1 MSSNAPSAPK
11 GNDSKRL
18 KRDSRSVVG
27 PSRVIH
33 VHRLPSSVT
42 EREVLCLALPFGK
55 VSNLLF
61 LKGKNQAFMEMST
74 EEAANTMVSYY
85 TWMTPVLRGQPVH
98 MQFSRYKEL
107 KVSRSNE
114 QASAPRQAGASS
126 QEGEPKQGSASSQE
140 GEPRQGSTSSQE
152 GEPRQGSTSSQ
163 EGEPRQR
170 SASKWSWASSR
181 AGATSKALASSFV
194 VVPSQEGDHTQVNSQ
209 AGCAGA
215 SSQVGAQPGLPAEN
229 SDRAADLASAAPAA
243 DVDTGTVVAMH
254 SPVLR
259 ILVENYFYRVT
270 LDVLHQLFSRFG
282 TVLKI
287 IIYSKN
293 SRFQVLLQYADAL
306 SAQRAKLF
314 LDGQNIYDA
323 CCTLRIAFSGLTDLT
338 VMYNNDRSR
347 DYTRPDLPSGDSQPL
362 PAQNMAIA
370 FDAPVVV
377 PASPYASTGLLQTFA
392 IPQTAGFAIPEVGK
406 VLAPLAIPE
415 AAVAAAAAGAESP
428 VVSSGSPGVA
438 NAVLLVANLNPEK
451 VTPQSLF
458 ILFGAYGD
466 VHRVKILYSN
476 KENALVQMAD
486 GGQAELALRHL
497 NGHKLY
503 GKTLCIMPSKH
514 QSVKL
519 PQEGKED
526 QGLTKDYAKSP
537 LHRFKKPGSKNFQN
551 IFPPSATLHLSN
563 LPSSVLEEDLKNLF
577 SSSGGSVKA
586 FKFFPKDRKMALIR
600 MGSVEE
606 AIQALVELHG
616 HTLGQNHH
624 LRVSFSRITI

>member
-1 MSSNAPSAPK
+1 MSSNSPSVPK

-33 VHRLPSSVT
+33 IHRLPSSVT

-61 LKGKNQAFMEMST
+61 LKSKNQAFMEMST
-74 EEAANTMVSYY
+74 EEAANTMVNYY
-85 TWMTPVLRGQPVH
+85 TWVSPVLRGQPVH
-98 MQFSRYKEL
+98 VQFSRYKEL
-107 KVSRSNE
+107 KVSRCHE
-114 QASAPRQAGASS
+114 QASAPGQA
-126 QEGEPKQGSASSQE
+126 
-140 GEPRQGSTSSQE
+140 
-152 GEPRQGSTSSQ
+152 
-163 EGEPRQR
+163 
-170 SASKWSWASSR
+170 
-181 AGATSKALASSFV
+181 
-194 VVPSQEGDHTQVNSQ
+194 
-209 AGCAGA
+209 
-215 SSQVGAQPGLPAEN
+215 GLPAEN
-229 SDRAADLASAAPAA
+229 SDRAADLPSAAPAA
-243 DVDTGTVVAMH
+243 DVDTGTVVATH
-254 SPVLR
+254 SSVLR

-293 SRFQVLLQYADAL
+293 SRFQGLLQYADAL

-362 PAQNMAIA
+362 PAQNMATA

-392 IPQTAGFAIPEVGK
+392 IPQTAGFAIPEVGT

-415 AAVAAAAAGAESP
+415 VAVAAAAAGAESP

-458 ILFGAYGD
+458 ILFGAYGN

-563 LPSSVLEEDLKNLF
+563 LPSSVLEEDLKKLF

-616 HTLGQNHH
+616 HTLGPNHH

>member
-1 MSSNAPSAPK
+1 MSRNSPSAPR

-18 KRDSRSVVG
+18 KRDSRSFED

-33 VHRLPSSVT
+33 IHRLPSDVT

-61 LKGKNQAFMEMST
+61 LKSKNQAFMEMST
-74 EEAANTMVSYY
+74 EEAANTMVNYY
-85 TWMTPVLRGQPVH
+85 TWVAPVLRGQPVH
-98 MQFSRYKEL
+98 MQFSSYKEL
-107 KVSRSNE
+107 KVSRSHD
-114 QASAPRQAGASS
+114 QASALWQAG
-126 QEGEPKQGSASSQE
+126 
-140 GEPRQGSTSSQE
+140 
-152 GEPRQGSTSSQ
+152 
-163 EGEPRQR
+163 
-170 SASKWSWASSR
+170 
-181 AGATSKALASSFV
+181 
-194 VVPSQEGDHTQVNSQ
+194 
-209 AGCAGA
+209 
-215 SSQVGAQPGLPAEN
+215 LPVEN
-229 SDRAADLASAAPAA
+229 SDQAGDLASAALAA
-243 DVDTGTVVAMH
+243 AVDTGTVVGTH

-270 LDVLHQLFSRFG
+270 LEVLHQLFSRFG

-287 IIYSKN
+287 IIYSKD
-293 SRFQVLLQYADAL
+293 SRFQVLLQYANTL

-323 CCTLRIAFSGLTDLT
+323 CCTLRIAFSRFTDLT
-338 VMYNNDRSR
+338 VKYNNDRSR
-347 DYTRPDLPSGDSQPL
+347 DYTRPDLPSGASPPV
-362 PAQNMAIA
+362 PAQNRATE
-370 FDAPVVV
+370 FDAPVVL
-377 PASPYASTGLLQTFA
+377 PASPYASTGSPQTFK

-406 VLAPLAIPE
+406 ALAPLAIPG

-428 VVSSGSPGVA
+428 VVTSGSPGVA

-458 ILFGAYGD
+458 ILFGAYGN
-466 VHRVKILYSN
+466 VLRVKILYNN

-486 GGQAELALRHL
+486 GSQAELAMRHL

-503 GKTLCIMPSKH
+503 GKSLCVLPSKH
-514 QSVKL
+514 QSVRL
-519 PQEGKED
+519 PQEGKEY
-526 QGLTKDYAKSP
+526 QSLTKDYANSP

-563 LPSSVLEEDLKNLF
+563 LPSSVLEEDLKKLF

-616 HTLGQNHH
+616 HTLGQNHN

>member
-1 MSSNAPSAPK
+1 MSSNSPSAPK

-18 KRDSRSVVG
+18 KRDSRSVEG

-33 VHRLPSSVT
+33 IHRLPSSVT

-61 LKGKNQAFMEMST
+61 LKSKNQAFMEMST
-74 EEAANTMVSYY
+74 EEAANTMVNYY
-85 TWMTPVLRGQPVH
+85 TWVTPVLRGQPVH

-107 KVSRSNE
+107 KVDA
-114 QASAPRQAGASS
+114 QP
-126 QEGEPKQGSASSQE
+126 
-140 GEPRQGSTSSQE
+140 
-152 GEPRQGSTSSQ
+152 
-163 EGEPRQR
+163 
-170 SASKWSWASSR
+170 
-181 AGATSKALASSFV
+181 
-194 VVPSQEGDHTQVNSQ
+194 
-209 AGCAGA
+209 GCAGA
-215 SSQVGAQPGLPAEN
+215 SSQVGAQPGLPAES
-229 SDRAADLASAAPAA
+229 SDRAGDLASAATAA
-243 DVDTGTVVAMH
+243 DVDTGTVVATH

-270 LDVLHQLFSRFG
+270 LDMLHQLFSRFG

-293 SRFQVLLQYADAL
+293 SRFQALLQYADAL

-362 PAQNMAIA
+362 PAQNMATA
-370 FDAPVVV
+370 FVDAPVVV
-377 PASPYASTGLLQTFA
+377 PASPYASTGSPQTFA
-392 IPQTAGFAIPEVGK
+392 IPQIAGFAIPEVGK
-406 VLAPLAIPE
+406 ALVPLAISQ
-415 AAVAAAAAGAESP
+415 AVVAAAAAGAESP

-438 NAVLLVANLNPEK
+438 NAVLLVANLNAEK

-503 GKTLCIMPSKH
+503 GKTLCIVPSKH

-537 LHRFKKPGSKNFQN
+537 LHRFKKAGSKNFQN

-563 LPSSVLEEDLKNLF
+563 LPSSVLEEDLKKLF

-586 FKFFPKDRKMALIR
+586 FKFFPKDPKMALIR

>member
-1 MSSNAPSAPK
+1 MSSNSPSAPK

-18 KRDSRSVVG
+18 KRDSSSVEG

-33 VHRLPSSVT
+33 IHRLPSDVT
-42 EREVLCLALPFGK
+42 KREVLSLALPFGK

-61 LKGKNQAFMEMST
+61 LKRKNQAFMEMNT
-74 EEAANTMVSYY
+74 EEAANTMVNYY
-85 TWMTPVLRGQPVH
+85 TWVTPVLRGQSVH
-98 MQFSRYKEL
+98 IQFSRYKEL
-107 KVSRSNE
+107 KVSRSHD
-114 QASAPRQAGASS
+114 QASAPRQAEASS
-126 QEGEPKQGSASSQE
+126 MG
-140 GEPRQGSTSSQE
+140 GEPRQGSVSSREGASSQE
-152 GEPRQGSTSSQ
+152 DEPRQGS
-163 EGEPRQR
+163 
-170 SASKWSWASSR
+170 ASEWACASCR
-181 AGATSKALASSFV
+181 AGATSQAFASSLV
-194 VVPSQEGDHTQVNSQ
+194 VAPSQEGDHTHVDVRP
-209 AGCAGA
+209 GCAGA
-215 SSQVGAQPGLPAEN
+215 SSQLGAQPGLPAEN
-229 SDRAADLASAAPAA
+229 SDGAGDMASAAPAA
-243 DVDTGTVVAMH
+243 AVDTGTVVAGH

-270 LDVLHQLFSRFG
+270 LEVLHQLFSRFG

-293 SRFQVLLQYADAL
+293 SRFQVLLQYAHVL

-338 VMYNNDRSR
+338 VKYNNDRSR

-362 PAQNMAIA
+362 PAQNRATA
-370 FDAPVVV
+370 FDAPAVV
-377 PASPYASTGLLQTFA
+377 PASLYASTVSPQTFA

-406 VLAPLAIPE
+406 ALAPLAIPE
-415 AAVAAAAAGAESP
+415 AVVAAAAAGAESP
-428 VVSSGSPGVA
+428 VVTWGSPGVA

-458 ILFGAYGD
+458 VLFGAYGN

-486 GGQAELALRHL
+486 GGQAELALRNL
-497 NGHKLY
+497 NGHKLH
-503 GKTLCIMPSKH
+503 GKSLCIVPSKH

-526 QGLTKDYAKSP
+526 QGLTKDYANSP

-563 LPSSVLEEDLKNLF
+563 LPSSVSEEDLKKLF

-616 HTLGQNHH
+616 HTLGQNHR